1 MFERILIPL
10 DGSQFSAQ
18 ALGYATEIAKRFSSE
33 TILLQ
38 VVTPTTAKDVI
49 SLSAEADEIAKD
61 TAQLEDK
68 RNVEHA
74 KRYLS
79 AQLQQLTA
87 QGVKGSTHVVVGN
100 PAKLI
105 IQFCKKEN
113 VDLAVMTTH
122 GKSGIKRA
130 VLGSVADELIREP
143 GLPILAIRP
152 SKQNRK

>member
-1 MFERILIPL
+1 MFERILVPL
-10 DGSQFSAQ
+10 DGSRFSAQ
-18 ALGYATEIAKRFSSE
+18 ALDYAIEIAKRFSSE
-33 TILLQ
+33 TILIR
-38 VVTPTTAKDVI
+38 VVIQATYEDVI
-49 SLSAEADEIAKD
+49 SLSAEADKISKEG
-61 TAQLEDK
+61 AQLRDK
-68 RNVEHA
+68 RNVEQA

-100 PAKLI
+100 PPKLI